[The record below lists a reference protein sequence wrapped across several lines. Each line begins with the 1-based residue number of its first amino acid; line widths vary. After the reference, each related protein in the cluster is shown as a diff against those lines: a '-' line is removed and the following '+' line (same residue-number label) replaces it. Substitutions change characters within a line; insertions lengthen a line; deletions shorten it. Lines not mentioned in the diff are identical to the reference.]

1 MADYVPPA
9 LKLDE
14 QDLKGKVA
22 IITGASKGIGRAI
35 SLSLATRGCSIL
47 GTYSSPQ
54 SAHNFDTLSSTVRS
68 LYASSDN
75 QVPTMRGEVAD
86 ITSLPSIGSLL
97 TALPNHFPGKKL
109 SIVIFNASFNTR
121 PRIGSA
127 SEADISHSLTGNL
140 HWPIVLME
148 NLVRQNLLT
157 PHSRIVV
164 ISSDRV
170 RDPSPGSGLFNAT
183 RAAMESLVRS
193 WAIELPHSFPG
204 STVNAVSVGL
214 TDTPGLRSFPS
225 EAVQAL
231 KEQRLPKVKV
241 VEGGRLGQAED
252 VADVVGFLVSEKSRW
267 VSGSVVAAN
276 GGAEWVGGSC

>member
-9 LKLDE
+9 PKLHE
-14 QDLKGKVA
+14 QDLKDKVA
-22 IITGASKGIGRAI
+22 IVTGASKGIGRAI
-35 SLSLATRGCSIL
+35 TLSLATRGCSIL
-47 GTYSSPQ
+47 GTYSSPE
-54 SAHNFDTLSSTVRS
+54 SAHNFDTLSSTVRG
-68 LYASSDN
+68 LYASSN
-75 QVPTMRGEVAD
+75 NETPTMRGVVAD
-86 ITSLPSIGSLL
+86 IKSLPSVGTLL
-97 TALPNHFPGKKL
+97 AALANHFPGKKL
-109 SIVIFNASFNTR
+109 SILVFNACFNTR

-148 NLVRQNLLT
+148 NLVRQHLFT
-157 PHSRIVV
+157 PHSRVVV

-204 STVNAVSVGL
+204 TTVNAVSVGL
-214 TDTPGLRSFPS
+214 TDTPGLRSFPP

-241 VEGGRLGQAED
+241 AEGGRLGQAED
-252 VADVVGFLVSEKSRW
+252 IADVVGFLASEKSRW

-276 GGAEWVGGSC
+276 GGAEWVGGSS